1 MELSTTLTLIGML
14 ILMEAFYSGSE
25 IGMIAINRIKIKQK
39 ADEGNSSAIIVLNLL
54 KTPEKLFATTSL
66 GTNLAVVS
74 STAIFTAYMV
84 THMGEQGELW
94 AMLILS
100 PVILFAG
107 EIVPKMILQNRADTI
122 MPILIRPLNLSLKL
136 LSPVINFF
144 TCISGF
150 ITQKL
155 IRLPQENGTS
165 FSRDQILQV
174 LSLDSQTIELDA
186 TERTMIH
193 KIFNFGE
200 ITAEQCMVPLVQ
212 LTAMQDDSTLEEAH
226 QLAVE
231 SGYSR
236 FPIFH
241 ERMHNI
247 IGVLNTFD
255 LLNQPTD
262 DSSISH
268 LVRPA
273 HYVPPNKKI
282 DDLLKELQH
291 SGLHMAVVV
300 DEYGGC
306 TGLITVED
314 LLEEIVG
321 EIEDEYDKPEL
332 QFKPYSGG
340 GYLIDGEMEI
350 DAINETLQLNL
361 PTGDYETLAGLILNR
376 LETIPQPGEQIVVND
391 IRLTVKETS
400 RRKVQSVIAMKITQK
415 KETDSPTTAESPAEE
430 KTDSEDHH

>member
-1 MELSTTLTLIGML
+1 MELSTTLILIGL
-14 ILMEAFYSGSE
+14 FILMEAFFSGSE
-25 IGMIAINRIKIKQK
+25 IGMIAINRIKMKQE
-39 ADEGNSSAIIVLNLL
+39 ADEGSSSAAIVLNLL
-54 KTPEKLFATTSL
+54 NMPEKLFATTSL

-74 STAIFTAYMV
+74 STSIFTAYMV
-84 THMGEQGELW
+84 AHMGEQGELL

-100 PVILFAG
+100 PIILFAG

-122 MPILIRPLNLSLKL
+122 MPILVRPLNLSLRI
-136 LSPVINFF
+136 LSPIINFF
-144 TCISGF
+144 TGISGF
-150 ITQKL
+150 ITKRI
-155 IRLPQENGTS
+155 IRVPDDNDKS

-200 ITAEQCMVPLVQ
+200 ITVEQCMVPLVQ
-212 LTAMQDDSTLEEAH
+212 LTAIQDDSTLEEAH
-226 QLAVE
+226 QLAVDT
-231 SGYSR
+231 GYSR

-247 IGVLNTFD
+247 IGILNTFD

-282 DDLLKELQH
+282 DELLNELQQR
-291 SGLHMAVVV
+291 GLHMAVVV

-306 TGLITVED
+306 TGLTTVED

-321 EIEDEYDKPEL
+321 EIEDEYDKPEQ
-332 QFKPYSGG
+332 QFKPYTGG
-340 GYLIDGEMEI
+340 GYLINGAMEI
-350 DAINETLQLNL
+350 DAINETIKLNL
-361 PTGDYETLAGLILNR
+361 PTGNYETLAGLLLNR
-376 LETIPQPGEQIVVND
+376 LETIPQPGEQVIVND

-400 RRKVQSVIAMKITQK
+400 RRKIQSVIAMKIFPK
-415 KETDSPTTAESPAEE
+415 KKADPATTTEETTDS
-430 KTDSEDHH
+430 

>member
-1 MELSTTLTLIGML
+1 
-14 ILMEAFYSGSE
+14 MEAFFSGSE
-25 IGMIAINRIKIKQK
+25 IGMIAINRIKMKQE
-39 ADEGNSSAIIVLNLL
+39 ADEGSSSAAIVLNLL
-54 KTPEKLFATTSL
+54 NMPEKLFATTSL

-74 STAIFTAYMV
+74 STSIFTAYMV
-84 THMGEQGELW
+84 THMGEQGELL

-100 PVILFAG
+100 PIILFAG

-122 MPILIRPLNLSLKL
+122 MPILVRPLNLSLRIL
-136 LSPVINFF
+136 LPIINFF
-144 TCISGF
+144 TGISGF
-150 ITQKL
+150 ITKKI
-155 IRLPQENGTS
+155 IRVSDDNDKS

-186 TERTMIH
+186 IERTMIH

-200 ITAEQCMVPLVQ
+200 ITVEQCMVPLVQ
-212 LTAMQDDSTLEEAH
+212 LTAIPDDSTLEEAH

-231 SGYSR
+231 TGYSR

-247 IGVLNTFD
+247 IGILNTFD

-273 HYVPPNKKI
+273 HYVPPSKKI
-282 DDLLKELQH
+282 DDLLNELQQR
-291 SGLHMAVVV
+291 GLHMAVVV

-306 TGLITVED
+306 TGLTTVED

-321 EIEDEYDKPEL
+321 EIEDEYDKPEQ
-332 QFKPYSGG
+332 QFKPYTGG
-340 GYLIDGEMEI
+340 GYLIDGAMEI
-350 DAINETLQLNL
+350 DAINETIRLNL
-361 PTGDYETLAGLILNR
+361 PTGNYETLAGLLLNR
-376 LETIPQPGEQIVVND
+376 LETIPQPGEQVIVND

-400 RRKVQSVIAMKITQK
+400 RRKIQSVIAMKIFPEK
-415 KETDSPTTAESPAEE
+415 KADPATTAEET
-430 KTDSEDHH
+430 TDS

>member
-1 MELSTTLTLIGML
+1 MELSTTLILIGL
-14 ILMEAFYSGSE
+14 FILMEAFFSGSE
-25 IGMIAINRIKIKQK
+25 IGMIAINRIKMKQE
-39 ADEGNSSAIIVLNLL
+39 ADEGSSSAAIVLNLL
-54 KTPEKLFATTSL
+54 NMPEKLFATTSL

-74 STAIFTAYMV
+74 STSIFTAYMV
-84 THMGEQGELW
+84 THMGEQGELL

-100 PVILFAG
+100 PIILFAG

-122 MPILIRPLNLSLKL
+122 MPILVRPLNLSLRIL
-136 LSPVINFF
+136 LPIINFF
-144 TCISGF
+144 TGISGF
-150 ITQKL
+150 ITKKI
-155 IRLPQENGTS
+155 IRVSDDNDKS

-186 TERTMIH
+186 IERTMIH

-200 ITAEQCMVPLVQ
+200 ITVEQCMVPLVQ
-212 LTAMQDDSTLEEAH
+212 LTAIPDDSTLEEAH

-231 SGYSR
+231 TGYSR

-247 IGVLNTFD
+247 IGILNTFD

-273 HYVPPNKKI
+273 HYVPPSKKI
-282 DDLLKELQH
+282 DDLLNELQQR
-291 SGLHMAVVV
+291 GLHMAVVV

-306 TGLITVED
+306 TGLTTVED

-321 EIEDEYDKPEL
+321 EIEDEYDKPEQ
-332 QFKPYSGG
+332 QFKPYTGG
-340 GYLIDGEMEI
+340 GYLIDGAMEI
-350 DAINETLQLNL
+350 DAINETIRLNL
-361 PTGDYETLAGLILNR
+361 PTGNYETLAGLLLNR
-376 LETIPQPGEQIVVND
+376 LETIPQPGEQVIVND

-400 RRKVQSVIAMKITQK
+400 RRKIQSVIAMKIFPEIK
-415 KETDSPTTAESPAEE
+415 ADPATTAEET
-430 KTDSEDHH
+430 TDP

>member
-1 MELSTTLTLIGML
+1 MELSTTLILIGL
-14 ILMEAFYSGSE
+14 FILMEAFFSGSE
-25 IGMIAINRIKIKQK
+25 IGMIAINRIKMKQE
-39 ADEGNSSAIIVLNLL
+39 ADEGSSSAAIVLNLL
-54 KTPEKLFATTSL
+54 NMPEKLFATTSL

-74 STAIFTAYMV
+74 STSIFTAYMV
-84 THMGEQGELW
+84 THMGEQGELL

-100 PVILFAG
+100 PIILFAG

-122 MPILIRPLNLSLKL
+122 MPILVRPLNLSLRIL
-136 LSPVINFF
+136 LPIINFF
-144 TCISGF
+144 TGISGF
-150 ITQKL
+150 ITKKI
-155 IRLPQENGTS
+155 IRVSDDNDKS

-186 TERTMIH
+186 IERTMIH

-200 ITAEQCMVPLVQ
+200 ITVEQCMVPLVQ
-212 LTAMQDDSTLEEAH
+212 LTAIPDDSTLEEAH
-226 QLAVE
+226 QLAVDT
-231 SGYSR
+231 GYSR

-247 IGVLNTFD
+247 IGILNTFD

-273 HYVPPNKKI
+273 HYVPPSKKI
-282 DDLLKELQH
+282 DDLLNELQQR
-291 SGLHMAVVV
+291 GLHMAVVV

-306 TGLITVED
+306 TGLTTVED

-321 EIEDEYDKPEL
+321 EIEDEYDKPEQ
-332 QFKPYSGG
+332 QFKPYTGG
-340 GYLIDGEMEI
+340 GYLIDGAMEI
-350 DAINETLQLNL
+350 DAINETIRLNL
-361 PTGDYETLAGLILNR
+361 PTGNYETLAGLLLNR
-376 LETIPQPGEQIVVND
+376 LETIPQPGEQVIVND

-400 RRKVQSVIAMKITQK
+400 RRKIQSVIAMKIFPEK
-415 KETDSPTTAESPAEE
+415 KADPATTAEET
-430 KTDSEDHH
+430 TDP